1 MEERNELILLFDYY
15 KDLLSDIQIK
25 YFEEYYFNNL
35 SLGEIADIYNVSRN
49 AVHKQIKTS
58 IDKLKFYEEKLKV
71 IDKHNKILK
80 EIDNIDEK
88 TKEKI
93 TKIIES

>member
-15 KDLLSDIQIK
+15 KDLLSDVQIK

-35 SLGEIADIYNVSRN
+35 SLGEIADLYNVSRN
-49 AVHKQIKTS
+49 AVHKQIKVS
-58 IDKLKFYEEKLKV
+58 VDKLKFYEEKLK
-71 IDKHNKILK
+71 IISKSNKILK
-80 EIDNIDEK
+80 EIENIDEK